1 MRLNLQLV
9 LLFWTMTSLAQ
20 TDATNIIT
28 RSVNIIKL
36 IHDVSEMIL
45 HVWDLIEEFPI
56 VDNKLNILP
65 DKQDKIME

>member
-45 HVWDLIEEFPI
+45 NVWDLIEEFPI